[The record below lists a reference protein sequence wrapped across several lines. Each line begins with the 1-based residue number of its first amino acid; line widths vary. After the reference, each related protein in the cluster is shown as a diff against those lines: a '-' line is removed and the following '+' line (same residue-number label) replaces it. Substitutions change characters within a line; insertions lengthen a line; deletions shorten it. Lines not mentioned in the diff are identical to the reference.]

1 MSSMSSVSPA
11 SPEYGREYKIYNVA
25 DYPDAPS
32 PPMSPR
38 EEGPGRLD
46 IDAAHQRWERVASTF
61 SPGECDLDNSKC
73 GENACPCFDLFFRTF
88 DVDPGAYDLKKL
100 ATVLPVC
107 DRKNICLHILHF
119 SVMSGL
125 AETSVLP
132 VWEGVYMA
140 EANFQ
145 QLFESLKSSVVEDQD
160 VYIRNAIDAA
170 LEDLTNASRWK
181 TLHFLECLFLA
192 SIHAGEGAYAE
203 CKTAGGFIRDSVD
216 CCVCLDPFNTSDRV
230 PLVGRCGHSWC
241 SSCLDL
247 VGTDCPLCREPL
259 GTDKYAVNFSLRKLF
274 FVLKTSKHHLCWN
287 RHCRR
292 PPPLLRRHRLQHQ
305 HQHHHPHH
313 RLFPAT
319 NQQAKAYSSGG
330 LLSLPQTKKKRAP
343 GSATRFLALYVK
355 WTRPQRLS

>member
-46 IDAAHQRWERVASTF
+46 IDAAHQRWERVASTI

-73 GENACPCFDLFFRTF
+73 GEDACPCFDLFFRTF

-259 GTDKYAVNFSLRKLF
+259 GTDKYAVNFSLKEAVLCLEDIKASSVLASSLSSSSSSSSSSPSSASASSSSSSF
-274 FVLKTSKHHLCWN
+274 FS
-287 RHCRR
+287 
-292 PPPLLRRHRLQHQ
+292 PPPTKKRKPTAQE
-305 HQHHHPHH
+305 
-313 RLFPAT
+313 
-319 NQQAKAYSSGG
+319 AYSPSHK
-330 LLSLPQTKKKRAP
+330 LRKSERPAQQRAFWP
-343 GSATRFLALYVK
+343 FM
-355 WTRPQRLS
+355 